1 VPRRQFPDAVPGISF
16 RKDFTMASPA
26 QCEANRANAQAST
39 GPSTAA
45 GKSTSS
51 RNATKFGLFATNTC
65 ILPGEEREYDTLCKR
80 LWLEL
85 GPFGALE
92 EATAAEYVRAVWRL
106 RRCAMAEERLGWRS
120 EWSQQDSNAQRNEN
134 LPPADPAINQ
144 DTMAAQASVDRARAQ
159 AQNCMRRAR
168 TELDKLQATRS
179 TRTISQ
185 NEANSEALPSQGEA
199 VLQNE
204 ANLQDEAASVLPK
217 PIAPPRSRS
226 PRNVLCPCGSGLT
239 ALMCRFVYR
248 HAEPESELRDEH
260 PPETA
265 LEVAA

>member
-1 VPRRQFPDAVPGISF
+1 
-16 RKDFTMASPA
+16 MATAA

-45 GKSTSS
+45 GKAASS
-51 RNATKFGLFATNTC
+51 RNATKFGLFSTNNC

-85 GPFGALE
+85 DPVGALE

-120 EWSQQDSNAQRNEN
+120 EWLQEDSNRERHED
-134 LPPADPAINQ
+134 LPPSDPSINER
-144 DTMAAQASVDRARAQ
+144 TMAAQASVDRARAQ
-159 AQNCMRRAR
+159 AQNCMRRAKA
-168 TELDKLQATRS
+168 ELDKLQASRS

-185 NEANSEALPSQGEA
+185 NEPDSDAAGLQDEA

-204 ANLQDEAASVLPK
+204 ANSIAPPM
-217 PIAPPRSRS
+217 PIAPQRSRS
-226 PRNVLCPCGSGLT
+226 SRCPCGSGLI
-239 ALMCRFVYR
+239 LSLCRLVNR
-248 HAEPESELRDEH
+248 HAEPETGLGDQH

-265 LEVAA
+265 PGIAA

>member
-1 VPRRQFPDAVPGISF
+1 
-16 RKDFTMASPA
+16 MASPA

-45 GKSTSS
+45 GKSASS
-51 RNATKFGLFATNTC
+51 RNATKFGLFATNNC
-65 ILPGEEREYDTLCKR
+65 ILPGEELEYDTLCKR

-85 GPFGALE
+85 DPVGALE

-120 EWSQQDSNAQRNEN
+120 EWMQQDSNAQRQED

-159 AQNCMRRAR
+159 AQNSMRRAKA
-168 TELDKLQATRS
+168 ELDKLQATRS

-185 NEANSEALPSQGEA
+185 NEPNSDARSSEDEA

-204 ANLQDEAASVLPK
+204 AVLQDEANSPVLPNQIGPPK
-217 PIAPPRSRS
+217 PIAPPRSHS
-226 PRNVLCPCGSGLT
+226 PRNVPCPCGSGLT

-248 HAEPESELRDEH
+248 HAEAETEVRDQQ